1 MAQSNTALIIIDMI
15 NDFDFDMG
23 ELLSEK
29 TRKMVPNLLRVKEH
43 ARKMKWPIIY
53 INDHY
58 DTWQA
63 DLSTILSACKNEKS
77 QEIIDQIAPDGDDY
91 FLIKPKHSA
100 FYGTALETLLNKLG
114 AEKLI
119 LTGIAGNICVLFT
132 ANDAYMREYKLIIPR
147 DCMVSNNDKD
157 NEYTLTVMENVL
169 LAEITSSK
177 DLAGD
182 S

>member
-1 MAQSNTALIIIDMI
+1 MI

-23 ELLSEK
+23 ELLADK
-29 TRKMVPNLLRVKEH
+29 TRKMVPNLLRLKKH
-43 ARKMKWPIIY
+43 ARHMNWPIIY

-58 DTWQA
+58 ETWQA
-63 DLSTILSACKNEKS
+63 DLATILSACKNKTSE
-77 QEIIDQIAPDGDDY
+77 EIIDQIAPDGDDY

-114 AEKLI
+114 TEKLI

-147 DCMVSNNDKD
+147 DCMVSNNDRD
-157 NEYTLTVMENVL
+157 NEFTLTVMKNVL
-169 LAEITSSK
+169 LADITSSK
-177 DLAGD
+177 EIAGE

>member
-1 MAQSNTALIIIDMI
+1 MAKSATALLIIDMI

-23 ELLSEK
+23 KLLAEK
-29 TRKMVPNLLRVKEH
+29 TKKIVPNLLRLKEH

-77 QEIIDQIAPDGDDY
+77 EEIINQIAPDGNDY

-100 FYGTALETLLNKLG
+100 FYGTALETLLNKLC
-114 AEKLI
+114 AEKLV
-119 LTGIAGNICVLFT
+119 LTGIAGNFCVLFT
-132 ANDAYMREYKLIIPR
+132 ANDAYMREYQLIIPQ
-147 DCMVSNNDKD
+147 DCMVSNNDED
-157 NEYTLTVMENVL
+157 NEYTLRVMENVL

-177 DLAGD
+177 ELAGE